1 MSEGRIPEHGAAAAA
16 AERSPVRQRAQKAAG
31 APPASTPFALA
42 VTRKTDAPA
51 EQPRGEGAAEQLP
64 QRPAARV
71 PAVCGAPRWLPAGR
85 RGRAGEGSAS
95 GRRRRGCA
103 QAAGA
108 RRLSGR
114 PVTRFCRN

>member
-1 MSEGRIPEHGAAAAA
+1 MSEGRIPEHGAAGAA

-64 QRPAARV
+64 QRPRGPRSRRV
-71 PAVCGAPRWLPAGR
+71 PAPPGGCPREDGAGQARARLAAG
-85 RGRAGEGSAS
+85 G
-95 GRRRRGCA
+95 
-103 QAAGA
+103 AAGA
-108 RRLSGR
+108 RRLRERAGSGGGL
-114 PVTRFCRN
+114 